1 MHNTLTSFLDSLII
15 YDYFLF
21 GAVFI
26 LFILFVILGL
36 VYREKLYLA
45 IFLITL
51 AFFTLI
57 FAPIFGYIHIHNYFY
72 YNETTIL
79 SQKKLQ
85 FTKAVVVKGKLENLS
100 KLDFERCLITA
111 SAYKVSGNA
120 IKDFVYK
127 LSPFQ
132 KTSVVEYN
140 IPKDHKI
147 GFKIIISPFVYEGD
161 FNVSVGASCQ

>member
-1 MHNTLTSFLDSLII
+1 MNNTLSSFLDSLII

-26 LFILFVILGL
+26 LFILFVVLGL

-57 FAPIFGYIHIHNYFY
+57 FAPIFGYIHIHNYVY

-100 KLDFERCLITA
+100 KLDFKRCLITA
-111 SAYKVSGNA
+111 SVYRTSENSLKNFIYK
-120 IKDFVYK
+120 F
-127 LSPFQ
+127 SPFQ
-132 KTSVVEYN
+132 KSSVVEYN

-147 GFKIIISPFVYEGD
+147 GFKIIIEPFIYEGD
-161 FNVSVGASCQ
+161 YNVSVGASCQ